1 MGYFMGNI
9 NFIFILVPIF
19 IFIVFFITIVL
30 ISSILVKRVRTKLFG
45 IQIDR
50 AKQMLGDNKV
60 LLKNMSEDLINF
72 KSEFL
77 EENEDL
83 LKQIKIK
90 EAEID
95 NEELKIKAKTVKDTF
110 SDTMYCKYCGASIA
124 SDSKY
129 CNICGKNLSK

>member
-1 MGYFMGNI
+1 MGYFMENI

-110 SDTMYCKYCGASIA
+110 SDTMNCKYCGASIA

-129 CNICGKNLSK
+129 CNICGKDLSK